1 MRSTVRRRSALA
13 GTAAAV
19 TIALGGCS
27 GGQGYVVEACP
38 AIGWINHVTVTVHG
52 DPASVA
58 SLEICDGETCV
69 SGPGDTAADLADLW
83 YYVDR
88 DGSTWNF
95 DLGMS
100 TPDPVTVRAFG
111 ADEALLVE
119 STISPEWVRVGG
131 SEQCGGP
138 HEGTVDLTI

>member
-27 GGQGYVVEACP
+27 GGHAWSQACS
-38 AIGWINHVTVTVHG
+38 AVGWINHVTVTVHG
-52 DPASVA
+52 DSASVT
-58 SLEICDGETCV
+58 SVEICDGVTCV
-69 SGPGDTAADLADLW
+69 RGPGDTAGDLADLW

-111 ADEALLVE
+111 VDDALLTEVV
-119 STISPEWVRVGG
+119 ISPEWVRVGG